1 MQQVLDR
8 RGALELAVARH
19 ESASEDGVD
28 IIWRSQLIALHDEFI
43 EVESP
48 QALGR
53 TVQLKEG
60 ARLIAAFV
68 IGQNRFAFQTTI
80 VPGPQ
85 KASHTLS
92 LFLSRPESI
101 DRCHRLNDRF
111 D

>member
-1 MQQVLDR
+1 MSASRSRNTDWQKSLQQVLDR

-53 TVQLKEG
+53 TDHHLAVQHHCAPAGEKS
-60 ARLIAAFV
+60 V
-68 IGQNRFAFQTTI
+68 
-80 VPGPQ
+80 
-85 KASHTLS
+85 
-92 LFLSRPESI
+92 
-101 DRCHRLNDRF
+101 
-111 D
+111 